1 MDELRG
7 IWRGKRINN
16 KERNGEWV
24 EGFLY
29 PVKYTGFDF
38 SGGTDYYIDT
48 YPTGAG
54 RQHTQVDPS
63 TLGECTGLRDKN
75 GKPIFEGDICKD
87 ENSTYLIVWH
97 MRQWQCEV
105 IHSNCVLV
113 LDCSFPLWQWDNCRK
128 NGCRTLEIIGN
139 IHDNPEM
146 IGGDSG

>member
-16 KERNGEWV
+16 KEHNGEWV

-48 YPTGAG
+48 CPTGAG

-75 GKPIFEGDICKD
+75 GKPIFEGDIVRVLGGEHYDGFYECDEIIVVKD
-87 ENSTYLIVWH
+87 ITDGICVYMEAAEY
-97 MRQWQCEV
+97 MEV
-105 IHSNCVLV
+105 
-113 LDCSFPLWQWDNCRK
+113 
-128 NGCRTLEIIGN
+128 IGN
-139 IHDNPEM
+139 IHDNPKMLE
-146 IGGDSG
+146 

>member
-16 KERNGEWV
+16 KEHNGEWV

-48 YPTGAG
+48 CPTGAG

-75 GKPIFEGDICKD
+75 GTLIFEGDIVRVFGGEHYDGVYECDEIIVVKD
-87 ENSTYLIVWH
+87 ITDGICVYMEAAEY
-97 MRQWQCEV
+97 MEV
-105 IHSNCVLV
+105 
-113 LDCSFPLWQWDNCRK
+113 
-128 NGCRTLEIIGN
+128 IGN

-146 IGGDSG
+146 LE